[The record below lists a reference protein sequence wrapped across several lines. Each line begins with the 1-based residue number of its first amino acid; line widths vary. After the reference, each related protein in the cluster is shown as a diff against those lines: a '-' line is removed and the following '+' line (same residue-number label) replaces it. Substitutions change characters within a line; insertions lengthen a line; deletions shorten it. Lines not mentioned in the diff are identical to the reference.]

1 MKKLKNLNVF
11 LEKTGVLMG
20 MYNTDESI
28 RAFADSSFKMA
39 LSKGWPLYMSTKN
52 TILKRY
58 DGRFKD
64 IFEEIYQGK
73 VAQTYSRRRNH
84 QFKSKIDRPMVVPST
99 VESTAWA

>member
-1 MKKLKNLNVF
+1 LTNLTLT

-64 IFEEIYQGK
+64 IFEEIYQGRS
-73 VAQTYSRRRNH
+73 AQTYPANLKVGDH
-84 QFKSKIDRPMVVPST
+84 GFW
-99 VESTAWA
+99 VELNCPTKVNWTL